1 MVLFANLAKVL
12 NIVYSYLPMGIR
24 EEKRKLQEESEKK
37 WEETLLLGISEF
49 INAPGTQKKMHR
61 DGVYYENNG
70 VVLTARYLAE
80 KYHTSA
86 SDVTHTLLRLGIPT
100 FKRFHHNRVMR
111 GVLKF

>member
-1 MVLFANLAKVL
+1 
-12 NIVYSYLPMGIR
+12 MGIR
-24 EEKRKLQEESEKK
+24 EEKKRLEEESEKK

-49 INAPGTQKKMHR
+49 INAPGTQKRVHR

-86 SDVTHTLLRLGIPT
+86 KDVRRTLIKLGIPMFRT
-100 FKRFHHNRVMR
+100 FYQGRTMR